1 MSARPWLAALVGL
14 ALAAFLVLQTGP
26 SAVGRAVLA
35 AGWDSVL
42 AAFALHVLAQLIC
55 AVSWWVLSLSG
66 PGRPTYARLAAA
78 RLLRDAMSQV
88 LPVVPVGEVAAV
100 RELMRAGL
108 SALEATALT
117 IADVT
122 VELASQVGFSL
133 LTLALVTAAGFEAWR
148 LIGLS
153 GLAGSVAT
161 FAGCVWIQHSGGH
174 RLARLCGRVMPFLH
188 AVPHVWERL
197 GAGLRRIYVRRGR
210 VALAVV
216 IHLAAWFVGGL
227 QAWAVLR
234 IMGTPVT
241 PAAALALEAFVASV
255 CSIAPTPGA
264 LGVQEGSYVLAGATL
279 GIDGSAALA
288 LSLVKRA
295 RDLLVALPVIIVW
308 QAIQVHRARHE
319 HEHARS

>member
-1 MSARPWLAALVGL
+1 MNARSWLAALAGL
-14 ALAAFLVLQTGP
+14 AFAAVLVLQTGP
-26 SAVGRAVLA
+26 SAVGRVVLA
-35 AGWDSVL
+35 AGWNSVL
-42 AAFALHVLAQLIC
+42 AALALHVLAQLTC
-55 AVSWWVLSLSG
+55 AVSWWVLCLSG
-66 PGRPTYARLAAA
+66 PSRPTYARLAAT

-108 SALEATALT
+108 SAVEAAALT
-117 IADVT
+117 VADVT
-122 VELASQVGFSL
+122 AELASQVGFSL
-133 LTLALVTAAGFEAWR
+133 STLALVTATGLDAWR
-148 LIGLS
+148 LVGLS
-153 GLAGSVAT
+153 SLAGSVAI
-161 FAGCVWIQHSGGH
+161 FAGCVWVQHSGGH
-174 RLARLCGRVMPFLH
+174 RLARSCGRVMPFLH
-188 AVPHVWERL
+188 NVPHVWERL
-197 GAGLRRIYVRRGR
+197 GVGLHKIYGRRGR
-210 VALAVV
+210 VALAVA

-234 IMGTPVT
+234 IMGTPII

-255 CSIAPTPGA
+255 CSIAPMPGA

-295 RDLLVALPVIIVW
+295 RDLLVALPVIVVW
-308 QAIQVHRARHE
+308 QAIQVHRARHM